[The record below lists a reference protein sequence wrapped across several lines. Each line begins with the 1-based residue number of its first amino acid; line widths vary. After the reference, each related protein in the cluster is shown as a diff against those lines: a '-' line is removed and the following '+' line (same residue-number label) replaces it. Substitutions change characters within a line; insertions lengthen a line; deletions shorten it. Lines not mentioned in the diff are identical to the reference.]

1 MLKKCLKVFMVI
13 STAICSLFVM
23 LGLIA
28 GSLCVACL
36 VRDKVNETN
45 QLKSNDDSDKALQV

>member
-1 MLKKCLKVFMVI
+1 MFRKCLKVFAVI

-23 LGLIA
+23 TGLVA

-36 VRDKVNETN
+36 VRDKINAS
-45 QLKSNDDSDKALQV
+45 KYSDDSDKTLQD